1 MVARTAHLVHTW
13 SLQQH
18 NAKHVQLIAHL
29 ASLTLHHRPQIAIPA
44 GLAQSWMLISKDAS

>member
-1 MVARTAHLVHTW
+1 MVARTAQVAHSW

-18 NAKHVQLIAHL
+18 NAKHVQLTAHL